1 MRVAITGAAG
11 LLGQELAKHFQS
23 RMDADVIPL
32 THADLDIT
40 VPDAARAIIRDIQPD
55 ILINCAVIISVDA
68 CERDPKLAYAVNRDG
83 AGFLMEA
90 LAGLPHPATFV
101 EVSSSEV
108 FGGWEDG
115 EFKIEGYREDDERHP
130 ISVYQKSK
138 AEAEDIVKDFAATH
152 PGKLRQW
159 HIVRAAWLYGEGRST
174 FVEQFVELLKKREE
188 ITVAA
193 DQWRSPTW
201 TRDFT
206 EEFDVLLNGAY
217 PSGVYHIVNE
227 VEPGEATVMDVI
239 GEIRQYL
246 GIPQEDV
253 NMKLV
258 SRKDFFKIPRA
269 PSNVLLNTK
278 LPKLRPWREAIREY
292 LAIRYPLPSTR

>member
-11 LLGQELAKHFQS
+11 LLGQELAKHFQ
-23 RMDADVIPL
+23 RRTDTEVIPL

-40 VPDAARAIIRDIQPD
+40 VPDAARAVIRDIQPD
-55 ILINCAVIISVDA
+55 ALINCAVIISVDA
-68 CERDPKLAYAVNRDG
+68 CERDPKRAYAVNRDG
-83 AGFLMEA
+83 AEFLMEA

-101 EVSSSEV
+101 EISSSEV

-115 EFKIEGYREDDERHP
+115 EFNIDGYREDDERHP

-138 AEAEDIVKDFAATH
+138 AEAEDLVKDFATKH
-152 PGKLRQW
+152 PGKLQRW
-159 HIVRAAWLYGEGRST
+159 FIVRAAWLYGEGRPT
-174 FVEQFVELLKKREE
+174 FVEQFVELLQKREE
-188 ITVAA
+188 ITAAA

-206 EEFDVLLNGAY
+206 EGFDALLNGAY
-217 PSGVYHIVNE
+217 SNGVYHIVNE
-227 VEPGEATVMDVI
+227 VKPGEATVMDVVE
-239 GEIRQYL
+239 EIRAYL
-246 GIPQEDV
+246 RVASEEV
-253 NMKLV
+253 KLNLV

-292 LAIRYPLPSTR
+292 LGIRYPLPSTR